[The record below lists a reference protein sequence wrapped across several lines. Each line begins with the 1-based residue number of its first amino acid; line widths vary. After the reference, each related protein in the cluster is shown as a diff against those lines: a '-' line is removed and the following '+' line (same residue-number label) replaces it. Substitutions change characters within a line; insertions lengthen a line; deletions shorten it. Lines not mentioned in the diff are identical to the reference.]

1 VQRQRSTIVAE
12 CTGRSHGEDV
22 RALHIATHTTL
33 SDSLSGIVGHAGD
46 ELTALSQRWQKA
58 GTRHVANID
67 LLVALSAMGRDST
80 TPISRSLRG

>member
-1 VQRQRSTIVAE
+1 M
-12 CTGRSHGEDV
+12 

-33 SDSLSGIVGHAGD
+33 TDSLSGIVGHAGD

-67 LLVALSAMGRDST
+67 LLGGSIGNGTHST